1 MAEHLRLINPDPTPS
16 TGRFVMT
23 ATTADILRSL
33 RLVQGQAGGAMTMI
47 AASPGTGKTET
58 LAHYLQTARRTV
70 MHTVVAGEAA
80 PWSLAFGLMRA
91 LDIGEPNSRRLAED
105 RLRIAE
111 AIGPDG
117 MLILDEAQNLV
128 QRSAR
133 GGVSLDAIEWLR
145 AMAEDGCFSLVLS
158 GDLKLL
164 DVMAQ
169 LPQLRSRMRRPV
181 VVRSVPKHDVALV
194 AERMGVCDAPSI
206 DALALVARHHGGL
219 RDVGHVLGHA
229 GIFARGGAV
238 ELGHIL
244 AAIEDLKLQPK
255 GGK

>member
-1 MAEHLRLINPDPTPS
+1 MAEHLRLINPDPTPAK
-16 TGRFVMT
+16 GRFVMT
-23 ATTADILRSL
+23 ATATDILRSL
-33 RLVQGQAGGAMTMI
+33 RLVHGNIDGYGTMI
-47 AASPGTGKTET
+47 AASPGVGKTET
-58 LAHYLQTARRTV
+58 LLHYVNTVRRAVLHTA
-70 MHTVVAGEAA
+70 VAGEVT

-91 LDIGEPNSRRLAED
+91 LDIGEPNSRQLAED

-111 AIGPDG
+111 AVGAEG
-117 MLILDEAQNLV
+117 MLIVDEAQNLV
-128 QRSAR
+128 RRSAR
-133 GGVSLDAIEWLR
+133 GGVSLEAVEWLR
-145 AMAEDGCFSLVLS
+145 EMARDGCFALVLC

-181 VVRSVPKHDVALV
+181 VVGTVPKQDVALV

-219 RDVGHVLGHA
+219 RDVGHVLAHA
-229 GIFARGGAV
+229 RIFARGGAV